1 MKLYTRGTE
10 QQSYPLKGQKRRR
23 SGRHPQSGVDSVFSL
38 DSRWAS
44 AGRPVEERGG
54 GDPTWIRELV
64 AKTDVSAT
72 GNSRHAP
79 QMKKN
84 VWAFSHCEDFSI
96 IVDTLWWRVPLTML
110 PLTIFLTF
118 HSEVVTTCQIDLVVL
133 TPVLYISGTFHA
145 MMIQEPRLGE
155 ETAWR
160 APHLRVLAGAVRYV
174 RLDLSLFN
182 VHALH
187 TRARRSGSSWS
198 LGTSH
203 DFLQWLIVRLWPT

>member
-54 GDPTWIRELV
+54 GPHVDQRTCCKDWCQCDW
-64 AKTDVSAT
+64 KFT
-72 GNSRHAP
+72 SRTSDEEKCLGFFSLRGFFYNCGHFVMKSSSHHAS
-79 QMKKN
+79 
-84 VWAFSHCEDFSI
+84 SHHF
-96 IVDTLWWRVPLTML
+96 
-110 PLTIFLTF
+110 FFTF